1 MTVLGC
7 CSLTAAAAA
16 AVHRGRVGSFL
27 QWWAFLMMMKVVVNR
42 KRYCRFRC
50 QKVVLGVTAVVAG
63 VVTAATFA
71 FYDGGEQL
79 HCQH

>member
-7 CSLTAAAAA
+7 CSLTAAAA
-16 AVHRGRVGSFL
+16 VHRSRVGSFL
-27 QWWAFLMMMKVVVNR
+27 QWWAFLMMMKVAVNR

-50 QKVVLGVTAVVAG
+50 QKVVMMMVTAVVAG
-63 VVTAATFA
+63 AVTAATFA
-71 FYDGGEQL
+71 FCDGGELL